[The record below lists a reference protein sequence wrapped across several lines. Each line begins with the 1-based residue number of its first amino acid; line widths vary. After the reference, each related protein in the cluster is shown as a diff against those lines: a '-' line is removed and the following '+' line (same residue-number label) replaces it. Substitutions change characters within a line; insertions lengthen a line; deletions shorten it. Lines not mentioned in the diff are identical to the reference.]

1 MLQITP
7 SGRHRLCSVAAS
19 YTSTCVI
26 LLTLGVLLRSR
37 YVAVNFDNLQVE
49 NPHFA
54 IVLFN

>member
-7 SGRHRLCSVAAS
+7 GGRRRLCSVGAS
-19 YTSTCVI
+19 YASTCAI
-26 LLTLGVLLRSR
+26 LLTLGVLLRSC
-37 YVAVNFDNLQVE
+37 YVTVNFDNLQVE